1 MIVKTDKVFL
11 QNLEKLQSEIVGY
24 ILSKR
29 GDIIRDD
36 FTYTFS
42 QIFTESI
49 TKVFDIEGIINSD
62 NWTNKSIEN
71 AEKIALEIIL
81 EEVKSQKKEN
91 KRFKEGLIY
100 VGKKQGYSP
109 KTEKKSLRWSTKPLD
124 IKEIEPIPY
133 ESYRDWRDELE
144 EIDVNSSGR
153 NVMRHIKRD
162 IQLAENRMNETKD
175 GDLHSNLWNII
186 YEKVFTNL
194 INDKIE
200 ENKANVIAIQS
211 AEEAVEEARIHF
223 PQKFIKTPN
232 QIAQILSKKSLSQED
247 SEIIRDSMIRNATIN
262 DYI

>member
-1 MIVKTDKVFL
+1 MIFKTDRLFL
-11 QNLEKLQSEIVGY
+11 QNLEKLQSDVVGY

-36 FTYTFS
+36 FAYKFS

-49 TKVFDIEGIINSD
+49 VKVFNIEEIIDSD
-62 NWTNKSIEN
+62 NWTNKNIEN

-81 EEVKSQKKEN
+81 EEIESQKKEN

-100 VGKKQGYSP
+100 VSKKQGYTP
-109 KTEKKSLRWSTKPLD
+109 KREKKSLKWSTKPLN
-124 IKEIEPIPY
+124 IKEIEPIQY

-153 NVMRHIKRD
+153 NVMRHIKKD
-162 IQLAENRMNETKD
+162 IQLAENRMNETKE

-186 YEKVFTNL
+186 YEKVFAKL
-194 INDKIE
+194 IDDNVDKNE
-200 ENKANVIAIQS
+200 ANVIAIQS
-211 AEEAVEEARIHF
+211 AEEATEEAMIHF
-223 PQKFIKTPN
+223 PNKFIKTPD
-232 QIAQILSKKSLSQED
+232 QIAQLLSKKSLSKED
-247 SEIIRDSMIRNATIN
+247 SELIRDSMIRNAEKN